1 MDYEKQ
7 QRIELAKDED
17 EFDSRTQHC
26 EGLIKTHWPLFVN
39 IKAKYKSK

>member
-17 EFDSRTQHC
+17 ELDSRTQHR
-26 EGLIKTHWPLFVN
+26 EGLIKTHRPLFVN
-39 IKAKYKSK
+39 VKAKYKSK